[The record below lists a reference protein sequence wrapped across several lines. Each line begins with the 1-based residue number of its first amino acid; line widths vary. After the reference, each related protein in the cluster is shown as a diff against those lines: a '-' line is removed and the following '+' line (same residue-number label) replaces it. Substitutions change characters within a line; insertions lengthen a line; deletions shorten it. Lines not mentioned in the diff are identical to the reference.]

1 MFSAVIHSIKY
12 ECTAKSV
19 RANILSGITVGI
31 IALPLSMAL
40 AIASGVPPQHGLYT
54 AMIAGAIIALSGGS
68 KVNISGPTAAF
79 VVVLLPIVQQY
90 GLGGLLLSGFMA
102 GVILILMGFLRLGRL
117 IEVVPYPVVVGF
129 TAGIGVVIAGLQIK
143 DFFGLD
149 VNTLD
154 GHFMEKLL
162 NLFLALPGINWSETL
177 IGALTLAVLL
187 VWPRLKIRLPGHLVA
202 LLVGSLVAWLLHQI
216 SHDFSVATI
225 GSRFSYQTATG
236 TGSGIPAIL
245 PGFTP
250 PWQQPGP
257 QGAPLGM
264 SFELVRELLGP
275 AVTIAVLGALESLL
289 CAVVADG
296 MSGKKHNP
304 NDELIGQGIGNL
316 LVPFF
321 GGIPATAAMA
331 RTAANVRAGGTSP
344 LSSVIHSV
352 FILFAI
358 LSLAP
363 LLAFIPMAAMAAL
376 LLVVA
381 WNMSEARHFVRTV
394 KVAPRAD
401 VITLLTCF
409 LLTIIFDMTIAV
421 AIGMGLAAML
431 FIRRSIDLAE
441 VVPAGGDREEEQDSR
456 LPEGVAVY
464 AINGPLFFGS
474 AQKALRG
481 VAGMASSVNTVILD
495 MGKVSIL
502 DMSAIIA
509 METIVQDFQKRKV
522 NLVINNLEPRLILKL
537 RKAGVHTMYGVH
549 FSRSLDDAVAMLEQ
563 LDTVEAGG

>member
-216 SHDFSVATI
+216 SNDFSVATI

>member
-1 MFSAVIHSIKY
+1 
-12 ECTAKSV
+12 
-19 RANILSGITVGI
+19 
-31 IALPLSMAL
+31 
-40 AIASGVPPQHGLYT
+40 
-54 AMIAGAIIALSGGS
+54 
-68 KVNISGPTAAF
+68 
-79 VVVLLPIVQQY
+79 
-90 GLGGLLLSGFMA
+90 
-102 GVILILMGFLRLGRL
+102 
-117 IEVVPYPVVVGF
+117 
-129 TAGIGVVIAGLQIK
+129 
-143 DFFGLD
+143 
-149 VNTLD
+149 
-154 GHFMEKLL
+154 
-162 NLFLALPGINWSETL
+162 
-177 IGALTLAVLL
+177 
-187 VWPRLKIRLPGHLVA
+187 
-202 LLVGSLVAWLLHQI
+202 
-216 SHDFSVATI
+216 
-225 GSRFSYQTATG
+225 
-236 TGSGIPAIL
+236 
-245 PGFTP
+245 
-250 PWQQPGP
+250 
-257 QGAPLGM
+257 
-264 SFELVRELLGP
+264 
-275 AVTIAVLGALESLL
+275 
-289 CAVVADG
+289 
-296 MSGKKHNP
+296 
-304 NDELIGQGIGNL
+304 
-316 LVPFF
+316 
-321 GGIPATAAMA
+321 MA